1 MVWWT
6 CHQKGMT
13 IVCRSYVI
21 GHKFINPTDECV
33 ILGLLKIDLLT
44 QILGGVEINPLLL
57 TIFN

>member
-1 MVWWT
+1 
-6 CHQKGMT
+6 MT